1 MNSTIFPT
9 YFENQKMWLQN
20 LKVPLFIC
28 DVNCFPYIWS
38 EKILTICFDL
48 QSDLGRPTIDLA
60 GVYDIGALGYEVSL
74 LDVWRYLHLANIN
87 DWIKKSFNRTSCLPI
102 QSLIILVINKW
113 SSNFDDQ
120 LYDYRLNLTPLSPII
135 MVTIIYRFN
144 IKQ

>member
-1 MNSTIFPT
+1 M
-9 YFENQKMWLQN
+9 LQPDGRIKDQIME
-20 LKVPLFIC
+20 LKGWWILLFSPHILKIRKCGSKTWRCHSSLC

-38 EKILTICFDL
+38 EMILTICFDL

-102 QSLIILVINKW
+102 QSLIILVINK
-113 SSNFDDQ
+113 SFVV
-120 LYDYRLNLTPLSPII
+120 I
-135 MVTIIYRFN
+135 
-144 IKQ
+144 

>member
-1 MNSTIFPT
+1 MLQPDGRIKDQIMGVKGLMNSTIFPT

-20 LKVPLFIC
+20 LKVLLFIC

-74 LDVWRYLHLANIN
+74 LDV
-87 DWIKKSFNRTSCLPI
+87 
-102 QSLIILVINKW
+102 
-113 SSNFDDQ
+113 
-120 LYDYRLNLTPLSPII
+120 
-135 MVTIIYRFN
+135 
-144 IKQ
+144 

>member
-1 MNSTIFPT
+1 M
-9 YFENQKMWLQN
+9 LQPDGRIKDQIMELKGWWILLFSPHILKIRKCG

-60 GVYDIGALGYEVSL
+60 GVYDVGALGYEVSL

-102 QSLIILVINKW
+102 QSLIILVINK
-113 SSNFDDQ
+113 SFVV
-120 LYDYRLNLTPLSPII
+120 I
-135 MVTIIYRFN
+135 
-144 IKQ
+144 